1 MGFEGKKVLVCG
13 MARSGV
19 AAAQCLYECGAK
31 VTICDNKSEQQLS
44 EALAPLA
51 GMDIRRCL
59 GGEQPDFPA
68 YDLVVTSP
76 GIPLT
81 APVLKNAAAAG
92 VPIIG
97 ELEAGAQVS
106 RAPLYAIT
114 GTNGKTTTTTLVGE
128 IFKNYGKTAYVVG
141 NIGYPF
147 TACAL
152 NAGPE
157 DVAVAEVSSFQLE
170 TTTTFHPHVAV
181 MCNITEDHLNRHGTM
196 EEYIRIKERIFEK
209 MDENDF
215 AVLNYDDEIVRGMA
229 VRLHCRAAFFSHRAE
244 VQLGTYV
251 EDGEMIFIKDG
262 KKKRIIKV
270 DEIYIPG
277 EHNLEHAL
285 AAAALTLLA
294 GVHVHVVR
302 HTLKTFKGVE
312 HRIETVRTVDGVTYL
327 NAEQYLMHQKALC
340 CGDAAT
346 AAQVMENPDPKTVKL
361 LGRAITPYDDEAW
374 RAVRQEVIYRGLLAK
389 FGQNSGLK
397 HQLLA
402 TGDAIIAECSPND
415 RIWGIGL
422 ALDDP
427 RHQDVAQWQGES
439 ILGRALMRVR
449 DTLRNEEA

>member
-31 VTICDNKSEQQLS
+31 VTICDNKTEQQLS
-44 EALAPLA
+44 GALAPLA

-81 APVLKNAAAAG
+81 APVLKSAAAAG

-229 VRLHCRAAFFSHRAE
+229 ARLHCRAAFFSHRAE

-251 EDGEMIFIKDG
+251 EDGEMIFVKDG

-270 DEIYIPG
+270 DDIYIPG
-277 EHNLEHAL
+277 EHNLENAL

-294 GVHVHVVR
+294 GVPAHVVR

-312 HRIETVRTVDGVTYL
+312 HRIETVRIVDGVTYI
-327 NAEQYLMHQKALC
+327 NDSK
-340 CGDAAT
+340 GTNVDASI
-346 AAQVMENPDPKTVKL
+346 K
-361 LGRAITPYDDEAW
+361 
-374 RAVRQEVIYRGLLAK
+374 AVRTMRVGTVLLAGGYDK
-389 FGQNSGLK
+389 HTDFTPFAREIKESKIHTVVTLGDTAGQIEDALK
-397 HQLLA
+397 SVGYDSFVRAGTFEDAVMKARSLAKPGENVLL
-402 TGDAIIAECSPND
+402 SPACASFD
-415 RIWGIGL
+415 MFADYEQR
-422 ALDDP
+422 
-427 RHQDVAQWQGES
+427 
-439 ILGRALMRVR
+439 GRVFKDIVNRM
-449 DTLRNEEA
+449 